1 MKSPPATFLSGV
13 YRILRALTFVLL
25 PALSSETS
33 PASVPASHRT
43 SPTERRDD
51 QASHE
56 LRSQPYLA
64 AIGPKALRFAEPPV
78 IVPVTAPPPPRPLGY
93 STPVPADVAPVVTA
107 APVKDAAVQAV
118 KPDATT
124 AAAAQAKAPDKV
136 LVPLLPDDTRQE
148 VRPEDILPFFQ
159 FPGANGSTNVIR
171 APLVPMAPPPA
182 IPTSSATY
190 TQSK

>member
-1 MKSPPATFLSGV
+1 M
-13 YRILRALTFVLL
+13 RALTFVLL

-43 SPTERRDD
+43 SSTDRRDD

-64 AIGPKALRFAEPPV
+64 AIGPKALRFAEPPLP
-78 IVPVTAPPPPRPLGY
+78 VPVTAPPPPRPLGY
-93 STPVPADVAPVVTA
+93 STPVPADVAPAVPATPAKDATATAQPAKPDTAATA
-107 APVKDAAVQAV
+107 AP
-118 KPDATT
+118 
-124 AAAAQAKAPDKV
+124 AKAPDRV

-159 FPGANGSTNVIR
+159 FPGANGSTTVIR

-190 TQSK
+190 TQK